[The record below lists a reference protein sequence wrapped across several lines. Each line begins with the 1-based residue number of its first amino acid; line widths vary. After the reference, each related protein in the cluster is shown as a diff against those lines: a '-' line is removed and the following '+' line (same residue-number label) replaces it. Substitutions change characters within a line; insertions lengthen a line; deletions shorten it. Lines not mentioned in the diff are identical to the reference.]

1 MSGAQESIASTG
13 RRRFLFISACAAAL
27 PAWGKSGPTLHSRRG
42 VLLGADAQVQLYHSD
57 TQLAEAA
64 IDASF
69 AEARRLES
77 LFSLHRSDSALSRL
91 NRDGRL
97 SNAHPELR
105 ALIATAADV
114 SRATSGAFDAT
125 VQPLW
130 SLYADHFSSADAD
143 PAGPS
148 TEQIQHALARVDY
161 RSVRIHERTIELAR
175 PDMMLTLNGIA
186 QGYVTDRVVETLRSF
201 GLQDVLVNMGEH
213 RALGTQPGGA
223 PWRIGLADPQRFWRT
238 RGALAPG
245 DRAVAT
251 SGGYGTPFDNN
262 GLHHHLFDPR
272 TGRSA
277 KNYRSVTVLAS
288 SATIADGLSTGISSL
303 PPQQARIAL
312 QAFPD
317 ACALFVAG
325 DGSQWSA
332 GHNPPIPSRG

>member
-1 MSGAQESIASTG
+1 MSGAQGSIASTG

-42 VLLGADAQVQLYHSD
+42 VLLGADAQVQLYHAD

-69 AEARRLES
+69 AEARRLEA

-114 SRATSGAFDAT
+114 SRATSGAFDVT

-130 SLYADHFSSADAD
+130 QLYADHFSNPDAD
-143 PAGPS
+143 PAGPAPDD
-148 TEQIQHALARVDY
+148 IKRALARVDY
-161 RSVRIHERTIELAR
+161 RNVYINRDTIELAR

-186 QGYVTDRVVETLRSF
+186 QGYVTDRVVERLRSF

-238 RGALAPG
+238 RGALALA

-272 TGRSA
+272 NGCSA
-277 KNYRSVTVLAS
+277 TSYRSVTVLAS
-288 SATIADGLSTGISSL
+288 SATIADGLSTGISAL
-303 PPQQARIAL
+303 PPKDARAAL
-312 QAFPD
+312 RAFPD
-317 ACALFVAG
+317 ACALFVAR
-325 DGSQWSA
+325 DGSQWST
-332 GHNPPIPSRG
+332 GHNPPALSRG